1 MKGKIQKEEE
11 NGRGDGE
18 RLGIMNEEDVME
30 ASIMHLCIPDYEK
43 KEKDGLILPNVCSL
57 NALSVLLNEESDR
70 RFTYHFPV
78 YDIQNKP

>member
-1 MKGKIQKEEE
+1 
-11 NGRGDGE
+11 
-18 RLGIMNEEDVME
+18 MNEEDVME